1 MFSQASCLGM
11 YALPSEVLGF
21 CSEHVGLLQVKRGEK
36 KAPVTDTCPSGCSH
50 AASCNELCPCSLT
63 VPSDIVREPSIVSG
77 EKVRFQRGHQPT
89 NSCQVVVQTLPAAL
103 YAHQQAKSWPA
114 CWLWHKA
121 EGFALSTCVL
131 SKSCSSKHPCKRTCQ
146 HALFVWR

>member
-1 MFSQASCLGM
+1 M

-21 CSEHVGLLQVKRGEK
+21 CSEHVGLLHVKRGEK

-50 AASCNELCPCSLT
+50 AASCNELCPRSLT
-63 VPSDIVREPSIVSG
+63 VPPDIVREPSIVSG
-77 EKVRFQRGHQPT
+77 EKVRFQRRHQPT
-89 NSCQVVVQTLPAAL
+89 NSCQMVVQTLPAAL
-103 YAHQQAKSWPA
+103 CAHQQAKSWPA